1 MRRCCDP
8 DLMTVEEA
16 KAEERQ
22 NIDEEED
29 IELELELEKDFLK
42 KYIVTVVKE
51 EDYGGVVDDNPGEKG
66 FLCKIRQ

>member
-16 KAEERQ
+16 NAEERQ

-29 IELELELEKDFLK
+29 IELELELEKDFF
-42 KYIVTVVKE
+42 KE
-51 EDYGGVVDDNPGEKG
+51 IYCHCCQRGRLWWG
-66 FLCKIRQ
+66 C